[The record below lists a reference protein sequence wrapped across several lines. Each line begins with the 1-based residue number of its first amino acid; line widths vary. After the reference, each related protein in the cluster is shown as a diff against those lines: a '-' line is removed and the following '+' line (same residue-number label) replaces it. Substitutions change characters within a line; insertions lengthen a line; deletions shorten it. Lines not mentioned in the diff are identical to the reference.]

1 MTNLTSK
8 RQQLIELKE
17 IKSTVWTGTNGVTY
31 LEECNIITNDEGET
45 FFCLTHNK
53 ELLCGD
59 AKCEDRV

>member
-1 MTNLTSK
+1 M
-8 RQQLIELKE
+8 IELKE
-17 IKSTVWTGTNGVTY
+17 IKSTVWVGTNGVTY